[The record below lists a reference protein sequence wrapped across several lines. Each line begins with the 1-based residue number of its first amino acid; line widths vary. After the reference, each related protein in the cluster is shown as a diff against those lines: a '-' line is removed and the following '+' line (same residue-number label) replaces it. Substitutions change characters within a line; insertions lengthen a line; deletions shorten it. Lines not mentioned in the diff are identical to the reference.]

1 MVVPKKEK
9 YRKRFRGKMK
19 GVSSRGARLAFGE
32 WGLKA
37 LGRCWLTERQLE
49 AARQAIVHRTKR
61 EGRVW
66 IRVVNDHP
74 ITSKPSGAGMGKGK
88 GDIAGHVA
96 VIRPGKIIF
105 ELGGM
110 PEEVAK
116 GALKLAAAK
125 LSIKAK
131 IVSR

>member
-19 GVSSRGARLAFGE
+19 GVSSRGARLAF
-32 WGLKA
+32 
-37 LGRCWLTERQLE
+37 TERQLE